1 MEYNAAQWSL
11 NNIDFDIDIFN
22 KYTEK
27 KNEKEILDTT
37 QFVYNTF
44 TVPEWGNQI
53 INLTEIDI
61 KSHLQDPSFGQI
73 SHDFR
78 GRNFLPDTIRRI
90 RCVAQL
96 PGTYIFVRQH
106 TVIVHSCLNP
116 YPYPQYYP
124 G

>member
-11 NNIDFDIDIFN
+11 NNIDVKNDYSDIFDN
-22 KYTEK
+22 YRIGK
-27 KNEKEILDTT
+27 KNTDFT
-37 QFVYNTF
+37 QFVNTF

-53 INLTEIDI
+53 INLTEIDV
-61 KSHLQDPSFGQI
+61 KSHLDGPSFGQI

-96 PGTYIFVRQH
+96 PGTYILVCQH

-124 G
+124 R